1 VNQPRDDEMN
11 AASNTADVVLGEDL
25 VLKKWADPDA
35 VYLIVEQER
44 LAHWGNL
51 LTQRFHIYH
60 QVTACGPYV
69 VLSNQL

>member
-1 VNQPRDDEMN
+1 
-11 AASNTADVVLGEDL
+11 
-25 VLKKWADPDA
+25 
-35 VYLIVEQER
+35 
-44 LAHWGNL
+44 